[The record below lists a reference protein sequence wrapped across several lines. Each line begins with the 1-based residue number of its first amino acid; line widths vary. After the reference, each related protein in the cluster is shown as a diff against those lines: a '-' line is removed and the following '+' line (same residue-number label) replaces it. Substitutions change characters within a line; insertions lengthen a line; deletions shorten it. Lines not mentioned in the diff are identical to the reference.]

1 MPRPGFRPPR
11 FRPPSRRTTL
21 ITVAALVTG
30 LLPLGA
36 VAQAAADEPAP
47 IVLAAFEG
55 AEAFAS
61 PPNPGI
67 FGWGS
72 DADDPPTMEFQARAD
87 APAGEKVLHGSY
99 NISGWGGFSHDVT
112 FDQNPGNWSTHKGI
126 RFWWYG
132 QNTAP
137 LPPGS
142 GKRIFFEIKD
152 GGANA
157 EASEL
162 WNTSFT
168 DDWQGWH
175 LVEIPFSDLVYRGDY
190 QPVGGIDQILNLTQM
205 WGYAF
210 TMPGGAPGEFAI
222 DQVEVFGK
230 ADPALKASVVTDAGV
245 YPVKEG
251 STAQVKL
258 TLATTGGV
266 PLEEPV
272 TVEYRTGTG
281 TAGAS
286 DYQPVSGTFTFPAG
300 TASGASQVVQVAT
313 KKDKTAEVAETVPLE
328 LTVTGAKAP
337 TVTPQVVINAHD
349 LPYLNSKLPVKLR
362 VKDLLARM
370 TLAEKVGQMTQA
382 ERNALRSK
390 SDIATYA
397 LGSLLSGGGS
407 VPTPNTPAGWAAMID
422 SFQLNAQATRLQ
434 VPLIYGVDAVH
445 GHNNVIGATILPH
458 NIGMG
463 ATHDP
468 DLSRRTGEVTA
479 TEVRATGVPWD
490 FAPCVCVVRDDRWG
504 RAYEGFS
511 EDPALV
517 KLMASVVTGMQGKA
531 DGSQLAQ
538 SNHVL
543 ASAKHYVGDG
553 GTTYGSSTTGSY
565 KIDQGVTEVTRQQLE
580 DIHLAPFK
588 TTVDLGVGTV
598 MPSYS
603 SVDIIGDDQGP
614 LKMHGHA
621 ELINGVLKNRMGFKG
636 FVISD
641 WQAIDQLPGDYPSD
655 IRTSINAG
663 LDMIMVPTNYQGFT
677 QGLTDEVTAGRV
689 PQARVDDAVSRILTE
704 KFKLGLFER
713 PYADPSKLTSV
724 GSAAHR
730 AVGREAAAKSQV
742 LLKNDGNLLPLA
754 PTAKIYVAGSNA
766 NDLGNQMGGWSIT
779 WQGASGNTTTG
790 TTILDG
796 IKQVAPTATFS
807 QDASAPVEGH
817 DVGVVVVGEKPYAEG
832 IGDVGNNGHTLGLNA
847 ADKAAVDK
855 VCAVMKCVVLVV
867 SGRPQVIADQLG
879 KINALVASWLPGT
892 EGAGVADV
900 LFGKKPFTG
909 RLPVTWAKSVE
920 QQPINVGD
928 AAYDPQYPFGWGLTS
943 QAAARQQLLD
953 AKNALLRKGL
963 LDPNVLASVIYLDL
977 ALRVKDWSGPQATS
991 ALTALGQAGKYLQRS
1006 KVDSFGDG
1014 DAVVAAARWIAQDQ
1028 IGQNLDE
1035 ATSKLTADAEHLALS
1050 GELSAAIAKL
1060 TAAYKLK

>member
-1 MPRPGFRPPR
+1 MRPKL
-11 FRPPSRRTTL
+11 RTALVTA
-21 ITVAALVTG
+21 AALLTG
-30 LLPLGA
+30 LLPLG
-36 VAQAAADEPAP
+36 VASQAAADDPVP
-47 IVLAAFEG
+47 TVLAAFEG
-55 AEAFAS
+55 AEPFAS
-61 PPNPGI
+61 PPNAGI

-72 DADDPPTMEFQARAD
+72 DADDPPTMELQARAD
-87 APAGEKVLHGSY
+87 APVGEKVLHGTY
-99 NISGWGGFSHDVT
+99 NISGYGGFSHDVT
-112 FDQNPGNWSTHKGI
+112 FDQNPGDWSAYKGI

-175 LVEIPFSDLVYRGDY
+175 QVEIPFSELVYRGDY
-190 QPVGGIDQILNLTQM
+190 QPVGGIDQVLNLTQM

-210 TMPGGAPGEFAI
+210 TMPVGTPGEFAI

-251 STAQVKL
+251 DTAQVKL
-258 TLATTGGV
+258 TVATTGST

-281 TAGAS
+281 TAGAT
-286 DYQPVSGTFTFPAG
+286 DYLPVSGAFTFPAG
-300 TASGASQVVQVAT
+300 TASGTSQLVKVVT
-313 KKDKTAEVAETVPLE
+313 KKDNSAEVAETIPLE
-328 LTVTGAKAP
+328 LTVTGAKPPAA
-337 TVTPQVVINAHD
+337 TPQVVINAHD
-349 LPYLNSKLPVKLR
+349 LPYLNSKLPVKTR
-362 VKDLLARM
+362 VKDLLGRM

-382 ERNALRSK
+382 ERNALRSRT
-390 SDIATYA
+390 DIATYA

-407 VPTPNTPAGWAAMID
+407 VPTPNTPAAWAAMID
-422 SFQLNAQATRLQ
+422 GFQLNAQATRLQ

-445 GHNNVIGATILPH
+445 GHNNVIGATLLPH

-463 ATHDP
+463 ATRDP
-468 DLSRRTGEVTA
+468 ELSRRAGELTA
-479 TEVRATGVPWD
+479 TEVRATGIPWD

-511 EDPALV
+511 EDPALA
-517 KLMASVVTGMQGKA
+517 KAMATVITGMQGKA
-531 DGSQLAQ
+531 DGSQLDQ
-538 SNHVL
+538 NNHVL
-543 ASAKHYVGDG
+543 ATAKHFVGDG
-553 GTTYGSSTTGSY
+553 GTTYGSSTTGAY
-565 KIDQGVTEVTRQQLE
+565 KIDQGVTEVTPQQLE
-580 DIHLAPFK
+580 AIHLDPFK
-588 TTVDLGVGTV
+588 TSVDLGVGTV

-603 SVDIIGDDQGP
+603 SLDIIGDDQGP
-614 LKMHGHA
+614 VKMHGDA
-621 ELINGVLKNRMGFKG
+621 ALINGVLKQRMGFDG

-663 LDMIMVPTNYQGFT
+663 LDMIMVPTNYQAFT

-689 PQARVDDAVSRILTE
+689 TQGRVDDAVGRILTQ
-704 KFKLGLFER
+704 KFKLGLFEH
-713 PYADPSKLTSV
+713 PFADTSRLSSI

-730 AVGREAAAKSQV
+730 VVAREAAAKSQV
-742 LLKNDGNLLPLA
+742 LLKNQDNVLPLA
-754 PTAKIYVAGSNA
+754 STAKVYVAGSNA

-796 IKQVAPTATFS
+796 IKQVVPTATFS
-807 QDASAPVEGH
+807 QDASAPLEGH
-817 DVGVVVVGEKPYAEG
+817 DVGVVVVGERPYAEG
-832 IGDVGNNGHTLGLNA
+832 IGDVGNGHDLALSD
-847 ADKAAVDK
+847 ADKAAVTK
-855 VCAVMKCVVLVV
+855 VCAAMKCVVLVV

-879 KINALVASWLPGT
+879 DIDALVASWLPGT

-900 LFGKKPFTG
+900 LFGKRPFSG
-909 RLPVTWAKSVE
+909 RLPVTWAKSE
-920 QQPINVGD
+920 AQQPINVGD
-928 AAYDPQYPFGWGLTS
+928 ASYDPQYPYGWGLTT
-943 QAAARQQLLD
+943 QAAARQKLTD
-953 AKNALLRKGL
+953 AKKELLRKDFL
-963 LDPNVLASVIYLDL
+963 SPDVLAAVINIDL
-977 ALRVKDWSGPQATS
+977 ALHVQDWSGPQATT
-991 ALTALGQAGKYLQRS
+991 ALAALGQAGKYLQRAM
-1006 KVDSFGDG
+1006 VDSFADD
-1014 DAVVAAARWIAQDQ
+1014 DAVVSAARWIAQDQ

-1035 ATSKLTADAEHLALS
+1035 ATSKLTSDADHLALS
-1050 GELSAAIAKL
+1050 GDLTGAITKL

>member
-1 MPRPGFRPPR
+1 MPRWRAFRPIR
-11 FRPPSRRTTL
+11 PSRRTALVT
-21 ITVAALVTG
+21 TAALLTG
-30 LLPLGA
+30 LLPLG
-36 VAQAAADEPAP
+36 VASQAAADDPAP

-55 AEAFAS
+55 AEPFAS
-61 PPNPGI
+61 PPNAGI

-72 DADDPPTMEFQARAD
+72 DGDDPPTMELQTRAD
-87 APAGEKVLHGSY
+87 APVGERVLHGTY
-99 NISGWGGFSHDVT
+99 NISGYGGFSHDVT
-112 FDQNPGNWSTHKGI
+112 FDQNPGDWSAHKGI

-175 LVEIPFSDLVYRGDY
+175 QVEIPFTDLVYRGDY
-190 QPVGGIDQILNLTQM
+190 QPVGGIDQVLNLTQM

-210 TMPGGAPGEFAI
+210 TMPVGTPGEFAI
-222 DQVEVFGK
+222 DQVEVYGK

-251 STAQVKL
+251 GTAQVKI
-258 TLATTGGV
+258 TVATTAST

-281 TAGAS
+281 TAGAD
-286 DYQPVSGTFTFPAG
+286 DYQPVSGAFTFPAG
-300 TASGASQVVQVAT
+300 TASGAFQTVQVVT
-313 KKDKTAEVAETVPLE
+313 KKDRSAEVAETIPLE

-337 TVTPQVVINAHD
+337 TTTPQVVINAHD
-349 LPYLNSKLPVKLR
+349 LPYLNSKLPVKTR
-362 VKDLLARM
+362 VKDLLSRM

-407 VPTPNTPAGWAAMID
+407 VPTPNTPAAWAAMID
-422 SFQLNAQATRLQ
+422 TFQLNAQATRLQ

-463 ATHDP
+463 ATRDP
-468 DLSRRTGEVTA
+468 DLSRRAGEVTA
-479 TEVRATGVPWD
+479 TEVRATGIAWD
-490 FAPCVCVVRDDRWG
+490 FAPCLCVVRDDRWG
-504 RAYEGFS
+504 RSYEGFG

-517 KLMASVVTGMQGKA
+517 KSMETIITGMQGKA
-531 DGSQLAQ
+531 DGSQLSQ
-538 SNHVL
+538 NNHVL
-543 ASAKHYVGDG
+543 ATAKHYVGDG

-565 KIDQGVTEVTRQQLE
+565 KIDQGVTEVTQQQLE
-580 DIHLAPFK
+580 AIHLDPFK
-588 TTVDLGVGTV
+588 TSVDLGVGTV

-614 LKMHGHA
+614 VKMHGNA
-621 ELINGVLKNRMGFKG
+621 ALINGVLKQRMGFDG

-663 LDMIMVPTNYQGFT
+663 LDMIMVPTNYQAFT

-689 PQARVDDAVSRILTE
+689 SQARVDDAVSRILTQ

-713 PYADPSKLTSV
+713 PYADTSKLSTI

-742 LLKNDGNLLPLA
+742 LLKNQGNVLPLA
-754 PTAKIYVAGSNA
+754 STSKVYVAGSNA

-796 IKQVAPTATFS
+796 IKQVVPTATFS
-807 QDASAPVEGH
+807 QDASAPLEGH

-832 IGDVGNNGHTLGLNA
+832 IGDVGNNGHTLGLSA
-847 ADKAAVDK
+847 VDKAAVDK
-855 VCAVMKCVVLVV
+855 VCAAMKCVVLVV

-879 KINALVASWLPGT
+879 EIDALVASWLPGT

-900 LFGKKPFTG
+900 LFGKRPFSG
-909 RLPVTWAKSVE
+909 RLPVSWPKSE
-920 QQPINVGD
+920 AQEPLNVGD
-928 AAYDPQYPFGWGLTS
+928 ASYDPQYPFGWGLTT
-943 QAAARQQLLD
+943 QASARQKLVD
-953 AKNALLRKGL
+953 TKKELLRKGNL
-963 LDPNVLASVIYLDL
+963 SPDVLASVVYIDL
-977 ALRVKDWSGPQATS
+977 ALRVKDWSGPQAT
-991 ALTALGQAGKYLQRS
+991 TALAALAQAAKYLQRA
-1006 KVDSFGDG
+1006 KVDSFGDD

-1028 IGQNLDE
+1028 IGQNFDE
-1035 ATSKLTADAEHLALS
+1035 PTSKLTSDAEHLALS
-1050 GELSAAIAKL
+1050 GDLSGAIAEL

>member
-1 MPRPGFRPPR
+1 M
-11 FRPPSRRTTL
+11 
-21 ITVAALVTG
+21 
-30 LLPLGA
+30 
-36 VAQAAADEPAP
+36 
-47 IVLAAFEG
+47 LASFEG
-55 AEAFAS
+55 AEPFAS
-61 PPNPGI
+61 PPSAGI

-72 DADDPPTMEFQARAD
+72 DADDPPTMELQARAD
-87 APAGEKVLHGSY
+87 APQGDKVLHGTY
-99 NISGWGGFSHDVT
+99 NISGYGGFSHDVT
-112 FDQNPGNWSTHKGI
+112 FDQNPGDWSAHKGI

-168 DDWQGWH
+168 DDWEGWH
-175 LVEIPFSDLVYRGDY
+175 LVEIPFAELNYRGDY
-190 QPVGGIDQILNLTQM
+190 QPVGGIDQVLNLTQM
-205 WGYAF
+205 WGYAI
-210 TMPGGAPGEFAI
+210 TMPVGTPGEFAI
-222 DQVEVFGK
+222 DQVEVYGK

-251 STAQVKL
+251 GTAQVKV
-258 TLATTGGV
+258 TVATTGST

-272 TVEYRTGTG
+272 TVDYRTATG
-281 TAGAS
+281 TAGAG
-286 DYQPVSGTFTFPAG
+286 DYTPVSGTFTFPAG
-300 TASGASQVVQVAT
+300 TPSGATQVVSVVT
-313 KKDKTAEVAETVPLE
+313 KKDRTPEVAETIPLE

-337 TVTPQVVINAHD
+337 STTPQVIINAHD
-349 LPYLNSKLPVKLR
+349 LPYLNPRLPVKLR
-362 VKDLLARM
+362 VKDLLSRM

-382 ERNALRSK
+382 ERNALKSK

-422 SFQLNAQATRLQ
+422 TFQLNAQATRLQ

-445 GHNNVIGATILPH
+445 GHNNVVGATILPH

-468 DLSRRTGEVTA
+468 DLSRRAGELTA

-504 RAYEGFS
+504 RSYEGIS

-517 KLMASVVTGMQGKA
+517 KAMATVITGMQGKA
-531 DGSQLAQ
+531 DGTELAQ

-543 ASAKHYVGDG
+543 ATAKHYVGDG
-553 GTTYGSSTTGSY
+553 GTTYGSSTTGNY
-565 KIDQGVTEVTRQQLE
+565 KIDQGVTEVTQQQLE
-580 DIHLAPFK
+580 AIHLDPFK
-588 TTVDLGVGTV
+588 TAVDLGVGSV

-614 LKMHGHA
+614 VKMHGNA
-621 ELINGVLKNRMGFKG
+621 ALINGVLKQRMGFDG

-663 LDMIMVPTNYQGFT
+663 LDMIMVPTNYVDFIA
-677 QGLTDEVTAGRV
+677 GLTAEVTAGRV
-689 PQARVDDAVSRILTE
+689 TQARVDDAVSRILTQ
-704 KFKLGLFER
+704 KFKLGLFEH
-713 PYADPSKLTSV
+713 PYTDTSRFDQV

-730 AVGREAAAKSQV
+730 TIAREAAAKSQV
-742 LLKNDGNLLPLA
+742 LLKNDGNLLPL
-754 PTAKIYVAGSNA
+754 TTTQKVYVAGSNA

-796 IKQVAPTATFS
+796 IKKNVPTATFS
-807 QDASAPVEGH
+807 QDASAPTDGY

-832 IGDVGNNGHTLGLNA
+832 IGDVGNNGHTLGLTD
-847 ADKAAVDK
+847 ADKATVSK
-855 VCAVMKCVVLVV
+855 VCAAMKCVVLVV

-879 KINALVASWLPGT
+879 DIDALVASWLPGT
-892 EGAGVADV
+892 EGDGVADV
-900 LFGKKPFTG
+900 LFGKSPFSG
-909 RLPVTWAKSVE
+909 RLPVTWPRALDQE
-920 QQPINVGD
+920 PLNVGD
-928 AAYDPQYPFGWGLTS
+928 AAYNPQYPFGWGLTT
-943 QAAARQQLLD
+943 QAAARQQLATAQKELLHKGSRD
-953 AKNALLRKGL
+953 AAALAA
-963 LDPNVLASVIYLDL
+963 VVYLEL
-977 ALRVKDWSGPQATS
+977 ALRVKDWSGPQAPG
-991 ALTALGQAGKYLQRS
+991 ALAALGQAGKFLQKS
-1006 KVDSFGDG
+1006 KVDSFADD
-1014 DAVVAAARWIAQDQ
+1014 DAVVGAARWIAQDQ

-1035 ATSKLTADAEHLALS
+1035 ATSKLTSDAAHLALT
-1050 GELSAAIAKL
+1050 GDLSTAISKL
-1060 TAAYKLK
+1060 AAAYKLH

>member
-1 MPRPGFRPPR
+1 MPRWPG

-30 LLPLGA
+30 LLPLGVA
-36 VAQAAADEPAP
+36 AQANADDPAP
-47 IVLAAFEG
+47 TVLAAFEG
-55 AEAFAS
+55 AEPFAS
-61 PPNPGI
+61 PPNAGI

-72 DADDPPTMEFQARAD
+72 DADDPPTMDLQERAD
-87 APAGEKVLHGSY
+87 APVGGKVLHGTY

-112 FDQNPGNWSTHKGI
+112 FDQNPGNWSIHKGI

-168 DDWQGWH
+168 DDWEGWH
-175 LVEIPFSDLVYRGDY
+175 LVEIPFSELSYRGDY

-222 DQVEVFGK
+222 DQVEVYGK

-245 YPVKEG
+245 YPVVEG
-251 STAQVKL
+251 GTAKVKIS
-258 TLATTGGV
+258 LATTGAV

-281 TAGAS
+281 SAGAG
-286 DYQPVSGTFTFPAG
+286 DYSPVSGAFTFPAG
-300 TASGASQVVQVAT
+300 TPSGASQVVKVIT
-313 KKDKTAEVAETVPLE
+313 KRDTTAEVAETIPLE

-337 TVTPQVVINAHD
+337 AVTPQVVVNAHG
-349 LPYLNSKLPVKLR
+349 LPYLNANLPVKAR
-362 VKDLLARM
+362 VQDLLSRM

-382 ERNALRSK
+382 ERNALKSK
-390 SDIATYA
+390 TDIATYA

-407 VPTPNTPAGWAAMID
+407 VPTPNTPAAWAAMID

-458 NIGMG
+458 NIGIG
-463 ATHDP
+463 ATHDQE
-468 DLSRRTGEVTA
+468 LARKTGEVTA
-479 TEVRATGVPWD
+479 AEVRATGIPWD

-504 RAYEGFS
+504 RSYEGYS

-517 KLMASVVTGMQGKA
+517 SVMASVITGMQGKA
-531 DGSQLAQ
+531 DGSELGQYK
-538 SNHVL
+538 HVL
-543 ASAKHYVGDG
+543 ATAKHYVGDG
-553 GTTYGSSTTGSY
+553 GTTYGSSGTGSY
-565 KIDQGVTEVTRQQLE
+565 KIDQGITKVTQKQLE

-588 TTVDLGVGTV
+588 TSVDLGVGTV

-603 SVDIIGDDQGP
+603 SLEILDDNGATISGP
-614 LKMHGHA
+614 QKMHGDA
-621 ELINGVLKNRMGFKG
+621 ALINGTLKQQLGFKG

-641 WQAIDQLPGDYPSD
+641 WAAIDQLPGDYPSD

-663 LDMIMVPTNYQGFT
+663 LDMIMVPSNYQGFT

-689 PQARVDDAVSRILTE
+689 TQARVDDAVSRILTE
-704 KFKLGLFER
+704 KFKLGLFEH
-713 PYADPSKLTSV
+713 PYSDQTRLGTV
-724 GSAAHR
+724 GSPANR

-754 PTAKIYVAGSNA
+754 PTAKVYVAGSNA
-766 NDLGNQMGGWSIT
+766 NDLGNQLGGWSIT
-779 WQGASGNTTTG
+779 WQGGSGNTTTG

-807 QDASAPVEGH
+807 QDASAPLDGH

-832 IGDVGNNGHTLGLNA
+832 IGDVGNNGHTLALSA

-855 VCAVMKCVVLVV
+855 VCAAMKCVVLDV
-867 SGRPQVIADQLG
+867 SGRPQVVADQLG

-900 LFGKKPFTG
+900 LFGKRPFSG
-909 RLPVTWAKSVE
+909 RLPVTWPKSE
-920 QQPINVGD
+920 AQQPINVGD
-928 AAYDPQYPFGWGLTS
+928 AAYDPQYPYGWGLTT
-943 QAAARQQLLD
+943 QAAARENVSD
-953 AKNALLRKGL
+953 TRRDLLRRAPAN
-963 LDPNVLASVIYLDL
+963 PNVVLAAAQLDQ
-977 ALRVKDWSGPQATS
+977 ALKVKDWSGPQATT
-991 ALTALGQAGKYLQRS
+991 ALTALGQAGKYLQLTT
-1006 KVDSFGDG
+1006 VDTSNED
-1014 DAVVAAARWIAQDQ
+1014 DAVVAGARWIAQDQ

-1035 ATSKLTADAEHLALS
+1035 ATSKLTADAEHLAFTGDLS
-1050 GELSAAIAKL
+1050 TAITKL
-1060 TAAYKLK
+1060 TAAYNLK

>member
-1 MPRPGFRPPR
+1 MPRWTAIRPPR
-11 FRPPSRRTTL
+11 RRTALVT
-21 ITVAALVTG
+21 TAALLTG
-30 LLPLGA
+30 LLPFGIA
-36 VAQAAADEPAP
+36 SQAAAVDPDP

-61 PPNPGI
+61 PPNAGI

-87 APAGEKVLHGSY
+87 APEGEKVLHGTY
-99 NISGWGGFSHDVT
+99 NISGYGGLSHDVT
-112 FDQNPGNWSTHKGI
+112 FDQNPGDWSAHKGI

-168 DDWQGWH
+168 DDWEGWH
-175 LVEIPFSDLVYRGDY
+175 QVEIPFADLNYRGDY
-190 QPVGGIDQILNLTQM
+190 QPVGGIDQVLNLTQM
-205 WGYAF
+205 WGYAI
-210 TMPGGAPGEFAI
+210 TMPVGTPGEFAI
-222 DQVEVFGK
+222 DQVEVYGK
-230 ADPALKASVVTDAGV
+230 ADPALKASVTTDAGV

-251 STAQVKL
+251 GTAQIKV
-258 TLATTGGV
+258 TLGTAGST

-272 TVEYRTGTG
+272 TVDYRTGTG
-281 TAGAS
+281 TAGPS
-286 DYQPVSGTFTFPAG
+286 DYSPVSGTFTFPAG
-300 TASGASQVVQVAT
+300 TPSGTSQLVTVTT
-313 KKDKTAEVAETVPLE
+313 KKDKIPEVAETIPLE

-337 TVTPQVVINAHD
+337 ANPQVVINAHD

-362 VKDLLARM
+362 VKDLLSRM
-370 TLAEKVGQMTQA
+370 NLAEKVGQMTQA
-382 ERNALRSK
+382 ERNALKSK

-422 SFQLNAQATRLQ
+422 TFQLNAQATRLQ

-468 DLSRRTGEVTA
+468 DLSRRAGEVTS
-479 TEVRATGVPWD
+479 TEVRATGIPWD

-504 RAYEGFS
+504 RSYEGIS

-517 KLMASVVTGMQGKA
+517 KAMATVITGMQGKA

-543 ASAKHYVGDG
+543 ATAKHYVGDG
-553 GTTYGSSTTGSY
+553 GTTYGSSTTGNY
-565 KIDQGVTEVTRQQLE
+565 KIDQGITEVTPQQLE
-580 DIHLAPFK
+580 AIHLDPFK
-588 TTVDLGVGTV
+588 TAVDLGVGSV

-614 LKMHGHA
+614 VKMHA
-621 ELINGVLKNRMGFKG
+621 NAALINGVLKHRMGFDG

-641 WQAIDQLPGDYPSD
+641 WQAIDQIPGDYPSD

-663 LDMIMVPTNYQGFT
+663 LDMIMVPTNYPDFIT
-677 QGLTDEVTAGRV
+677 GLTAEVTAGRV
-689 PQARVDDAVSRILTE
+689 TPARVDDAVSRILTQ
-704 KFKLGLFER
+704 KFKLGLFEH
-713 PYADPSKLTSV
+713 PYTDTSNRDQI

-730 AVGREAAAKSQV
+730 TIAREAAAKSQV

-754 PTAKIYVAGSNA
+754 STSNIYVAGSNA

-807 QDASAPVEGH
+807 QDASAPLEGH

-832 IGDVGNNGHTLGLNA
+832 IGDVGNNGHTLGLTD
-847 ADKAAVDK
+847 ADKATVSK
-855 VCAVMKCVVLVV
+855 VCAAMKCVVLIV

-879 KINALVASWLPGT
+879 DIDAVVASWLPGT

-900 LFGKKPFTG
+900 LFGKRPFTG
-909 RLPVTWAKSVE
+909 RLPVTWPRSE
-920 QQPINVGD
+920 DQEPLNVGD
-928 AAYDPQYPFGWGLTS
+928 AAYDPQYPYGWGLTT
-943 QAAARQQLLD
+943 QAAARRQL
-953 AKNALLRKGL
+953 ATAQKELLRKGSR
-963 LDPNVLASVIYLDL
+963 DGQALAAVVYIEL
-977 ALRVKDWSGPQATS
+977 ALRVKDWSGPQAPG
-991 ALTALGQAGKYLQRS
+991 ALAALGQAGKFLQRS
-1006 KVDSFGDG
+1006 KVDSFSDD
-1014 DAVVAAARWIAQDQ
+1014 DAVVGAARWIAQDQ

-1035 ATSKLTADAEHLALS
+1035 ATSKLTSDAAHLSLTGDLS
-1050 GELSAAIAKL
+1050 GAISKL
-1060 TAAYKLK
+1060 TVAYKLH

>member
-1 MPRPGFRPPR
+1 MRGFRK
-11 FRPPSRRTTL
+11 TAL
-21 ITVAALVTG
+21 VAVAALITG
-30 LLPLGA
+30 LLPL
-36 VAQAAADEPAP
+36 QAAADDPAP

-55 AEAFAS
+55 AEPFAF
-61 PPNPGI
+61 PPNAGI

-72 DADDPPTMEFQARAD
+72 DADDPPTMELQTRAD
-87 APAGEKVLHGSY
+87 APSGEKVLHGTY
-99 NISGWGGFSHDVT
+99 NISGYGGFSHDVT
-112 FDQNPGNWSTHKGI
+112 FDQNPGDWSAHKGI

-175 LVEIPFSDLVYRGDY
+175 LVEIPFSELAYRTDF
-190 QPVGGIDQILNLTQM
+190 QPVGGIDQVLNLTQM
-205 WGYAF
+205 WGYAI
-210 TMPGGAPGEFAI
+210 TMPVGSPGEFAI
-222 DQVEVFGK
+222 DQVEVYGK

-251 STAQVKL
+251 GTAQVKISV
-258 TLATTGGV
+258 ATTGST

-281 TAGAS
+281 TAGAG
-286 DYQPVSGTFTFPAG
+286 DYNPVSGTITFPAG
-300 TASGASQVVQVAT
+300 TASGTAQTVAVT
-313 KKDKTAEVAETVPLE
+313 TRKDHTAEAAETIPLE

-337 TVTPQVVINAHD
+337 STQPVVVINAHD
-349 LPYLNSKLPVKLR
+349 LPYLNSKLPIKKR
-362 VKDLLARM
+362 VDDLVARM

-382 ERNALRSK
+382 ERNALRSR
-390 SDIATYA
+390 SDIASYA

-407 VPTPNTPAGWAAMID
+407 VPTPNTPAAWAAMID
-422 SFQLNAQATRLQ
+422 NFQLNAQATRLQ
-434 VPLIYGVDAVH
+434 IPLIYGVDAVH
-445 GHNNVIGATILPH
+445 GHNNVVGATILPH
-458 NIGMG
+458 NIGIG
-463 ATHDP
+463 ATRDP
-468 DLSRRTGEVTA
+468 DLAKRTGEVTA
-479 TEVRATGVPWD
+479 TEVRATGIPWD
-490 FAPCVCVVRDDRWG
+490 FAPCVCVIRDDRWG
-504 RAYEGFS
+504 RAYEGFG

-517 KLMASVVTGMQGKA
+517 QSMATVITGLQGKA
-531 DGSQLAQ
+531 DGSQLKQ
-538 SNHVL
+538 NNHVL
-543 ASAKHYVGDG
+543 ATAKHFVGDG

-565 KIDQGVTEVTRQQLE
+565 KIDQGITEVTRAQLE
-580 DIHLAPFK
+580 ALHLAPFE
-588 TTVDLGVGTV
+588 TAVDLGVGTV

-603 SVDIIGDDQGP
+603 SVSIDGAP
-614 LKMHGHA
+614 PVKMHGDA
-621 ELINGVLKNRMGFKG
+621 ELINGVLKQRMGFNG

-641 WQAIDQLPGDYPSD
+641 WQAIDQLPGDYASD

-677 QGLTDEVTAGRV
+677 QGLTDEVTAGRI
-689 PQARVDDAVSRILTE
+689 PMTRVDDAVRRILTE
-704 KFKLGLFER
+704 KFKLGLFEH
-713 PYADPSKLTSV
+713 PYADTTNISTI

-754 PTAKIYVAGSNA
+754 PTSKVYVAGSNA

-779 WQGASGNTTTG
+779 WQGGSGTTTTG

-796 IKQVAPTATFS
+796 IKQVVPTATFS
-807 QDASAPVEGH
+807 ADASAPLEGH
-817 DVGVVVVGEKPYAEG
+817 DVGVVVVGERPYAEG
-832 IGDVGNNGHTLGLNA
+832 IGDVGNGHDLLLSD

-855 VCAVMKCVVLVV
+855 VCGAMKCVVLIV

-900 LFGKKPFTG
+900 LFGKRPFSG
-909 RLPVTWAKSVE
+909 RLPVSWPRTEA
-920 QQPINVGD
+920 QQPLNVGD
-928 AAYDPQYPFGWGLTS
+928 ASYDPQYPFGWGLST
-943 QAAARQQLLD
+943 QAAARQKLTD
-953 AKNALLRKGL
+953 ARNTLLRQH
-963 LDPNVLASVIYLDL
+963 DPYALAAGVAAGV
-977 ALRVKDWSGPQATS
+977 ALQVKDWSGPQATIALAAVAQS
-991 ALTALGQAGKYLQRS
+991 AKFLERS
-1006 KVDSFGDG
+1006 KADTFAED
-1014 DAVVAAARWIAQDQ
+1014 DAVVGTARWIAQNH
-1028 IGQNLDE
+1028 IGQNLTE
-1035 ATSKLTADAEHLALS
+1035 PTSKLTSDAEHLLLT
-1050 GELSAAIAKL
+1050 GNLSAAVSKL
-1060 TAAYKLK
+1060 TAASKLG

>member
-1 MPRPGFRPPR
+1 M
-11 FRPPSRRTTL
+11 L
-21 ITVAALVTG
+21 TG
-30 LLPLGA
+30 LLPLG
-36 VAQAAADEPAP
+36 VASQAAADDPAP
-47 IVLAAFEG
+47 TVLAAFEG

-72 DADDPPTMEFQARAD
+72 DADDPPTMEFQARDD
-87 APAGEKVLHGSY
+87 APVGEKVLHGTY

-112 FDQNPGNWSTHKGI
+112 FDQNPGNWSIHKGI

-142 GKRIFFEIKD
+142 GRRIFFEIKD

-210 TMPGGAPGEFAI
+210 TMPGGGPGEFAI
-222 DQVEVFGK
+222 DQVEVYGK

-251 STAQVKL
+251 GTAQVKL
-258 TLATTGGV
+258 TVATTGST

-281 TAGAS
+281 TAGSA
-286 DYQPVSGTFTFPAG
+286 DYLPVSGAFTFPAG
-300 TASGASQVVQVAT
+300 TASGTSQTVQVVT
-313 KKDKTAEVAETVPLE
+313 KKDKSAEVAETIPVE

-362 VKDLLARM
+362 VKDLLGRM

-468 DLSRRTGEVTA
+468 ELSRRAGEVTA

-504 RAYEGFS
+504 RTYEGFS

-517 KLMASVVTGMQGKA
+517 KVMASVITGMQGKA
-531 DGSQLAQ
+531 DGSQLNQ
-538 SNHVL
+538 SNRVL

-580 DIHLAPFK
+580 AIHLDPFK
-588 TTVDLGVGTV
+588 TSVDLGVGTV

-603 SVDIIGDDQGP
+603 SVDIIGDDGTSISGP
-614 LKMHGHA
+614 VKMHGNA
-621 ELINGVLKNRMGFKG
+621 ELINGVLKQRMGFDG

-689 PQARVDDAVSRILTE
+689 TQARVDDAVRRILVQ

-713 PYADPSKLTSV
+713 PYADTGKLDTI

-742 LLKNDGNLLPLA
+742 LLKNEGNVLPLA
-754 PTAKIYVAGSNA
+754 PTAKVYVAGSNA
-766 NDLGNQMGGWSIT
+766 NDLGNQLGGWSIS

-796 IKQVAPTATFS
+796 IKQVVPTATFS
-807 QDASAPVEGH
+807 QDASAPLEGH
-817 DVGVVVVGEKPYAEG
+817 DVGVVVVGERPYAEG
-832 IGDVGNNGHTLGLNA
+832 IGDVGNNGHDLALSD

-855 VCAVMKCVVLVV
+855 VCAATKCVVLVV
-867 SGRPQVIADQLG
+867 AGRPQVIADQLG
-879 KINALVASWLPGT
+879 EIDALVASWLPGT

-900 LFGKKPFTG
+900 LFGKKPFSG
-909 RLPVTWAKSVE
+909 RLPVSWPKAES
-920 QQPINVGD
+920 QQPLNVGD
-928 AAYDPQYPFGWGLTS
+928 ASYDPQYPFGWGLTT
-943 QAAARQQLLD
+943 QAAARQELLD
-953 AKNALLRKGL
+953 TKKELLRKGFL
-963 LDPNVLASVIYLDL
+963 SPEVLASVIYIDL

-991 ALTALGQAGKYLQRS
+991 ALAALAQAGKYLQRT
-1006 KVDSFGDG
+1006 KVDSFNDG

-1035 ATSKLTADAEHLALS
+1035 ATSKLTSDAEHLAFNGDLT
-1050 GELSAAIAKL
+1050 GAIAKL
-1060 TAAYKLK
+1060 AAAHKLK

>member
-1 MPRPGFRPPR
+1 MPRWPVNRSIR
-11 FRPPSRRTTL
+11 SRRRTAVVSS
-21 ITVAALVTG
+21 VALLAG
-30 LLPLGA
+30 LLPLGVA
-36 VAQAAADEPAP
+36 AQANADDPAP
-47 IVLAAFEG
+47 LVLAAFEG
-55 AEAFAS
+55 GEQFAS
-61 PPNPGI
+61 PPNAGI

-87 APAGEKVLHGSY
+87 APVGGKVLHGTY
-99 NISGWGGFSHDVT
+99 NISGYGGFSHDVQY
-112 FDQNPGNWSTHKGI
+112 DQNPGDWSAHKGI

-175 LVEIPFSDLVYRGDY
+175 LVEIPFADLAYRGDY
-190 QPVGGIDQILNLTQM
+190 QPVGGIDHILNLDKM
-205 WGYAF
+205 WGYAI
-210 TMPGGAPGEFAI
+210 TMPVGTPGEFAI
-222 DQVEVFGK
+222 DQVEVYGK
-230 ADPALKASVVTDAGV
+230 ADPALKASIVTDAEV

-251 STAQVKL
+251 GTAKVKIS
-258 TLATTGGV
+258 LATTGAV

-281 TAGAS
+281 TAGAG
-286 DYQPVSGTFTFPAG
+286 DYTPVSGAFTFPAG
-300 TASGASQVVQVAT
+300 TPSGASQTVKVITQRDT
-313 KKDKTAEVAETVPLE
+313 TAEVAETIPLD
-328 LTVTGAKAP
+328 LTVTGAKP
-337 TVTPQVVINAHD
+337 PVTQPKVVINAHD
-349 LPYLNSKLPVKLR
+349 LPYLNPALPVKTR
-362 VKDLLARM
+362 VADLLSRM

-407 VPTPNTPAGWAAMID
+407 VPSPNTPAAWAAMID
-422 SFQLNAQATRLQ
+422 TFQLNAQATRLQ

-458 NIGMG
+458 NIGIG
-463 ATHDP
+463 ATHDEE
-468 DLSRRTGEVTA
+468 LAQKTGQVTA
-479 TEVRATGVPWD
+479 AEVRATGIPWD
-490 FAPCVCVVRDDRWG
+490 FAPCLCVVRDDRWG
-504 RAYEGFS
+504 RSYEGYS

-517 KLMASVVTGMQGKA
+517 KVMASVITGMQGKA
-531 DGSQLAQ
+531 DGSELGQY
-538 SNHVL
+538 NKVL
-543 ASAKHYVGDG
+543 ATAKHYVGDG

-565 KIDQGVTEVTRQQLE
+565 KIDQGVTKVTQKQLE

-588 TTVDLGVGTV
+588 TAVDLGVGTV

-603 SVDIIGDDQGP
+603 SVEILDDNGATISGP
-614 LKMHGHA
+614 TKMHGDA
-621 ELINGVLKNRMGFKG
+621 ALINGTLKDKLGFKG

-663 LDMIMVPTNYQGFT
+663 LDMIMVPTNYQAFT

-689 PQARVDDAVSRILTE
+689 TQARVDDAVSRILTE
-704 KFKLGLFER
+704 KFKLGLFEH
-713 PYADPSKLTSV
+713 PYADKTRLGTV
-724 GSAAHR
+724 GSAANR

-754 PTAKIYVAGSNA
+754 PTAKVYVAGSNA

-779 WQGASGNTTTG
+779 WQGGSGNTTTG

-807 QDASAPVEGH
+807 QDASAPLEGH

-832 IGDVGNNGHTLGLNA
+832 IGDVGNGHTLGLTA

-855 VCAVMKCVVLVV
+855 VCAAMKCVVLVV
-867 SGRPQVIADQLG
+867 SGRPEMIADQLG
-879 KINALVASWLPGT
+879 EINAVVASWLPGT

-900 LFGKKPFTG
+900 LFGKKPFSG
-909 RLPVTWAKSVE
+909 RLPVTWPKSE
-920 QQPINVGD
+920 AQEPINVGD
-928 AAYDPQYPFGWGLTS
+928 AAYDPQYPFGWGLTT
-943 QAAARQQLLD
+943 QAAARENVSD
-953 AKNALLRKGL
+953 TRKDLLRRAAS
-963 LDPNVLASVIYLDL
+963 DPNVRAAAGHLNE
-977 ALRVKDWSGPQATS
+977 ALKVKDWSGPQATTVL
-991 ALTALGQAGKYLQRS
+991 AELGQAGAALQLTTADTS
-1006 KVDSFGDG
+1006 NED
-1014 DAVVAAARWIAQDQ
+1014 DAVVTGARWIAQNK

-1035 ATSKLTADAEHLALS
+1035 AKSKLTADAEHLALS
-1050 GELSAAIAKL
+1050 GELSNAIAKL
-1060 TAAYKLK
+1060 AAAYNL